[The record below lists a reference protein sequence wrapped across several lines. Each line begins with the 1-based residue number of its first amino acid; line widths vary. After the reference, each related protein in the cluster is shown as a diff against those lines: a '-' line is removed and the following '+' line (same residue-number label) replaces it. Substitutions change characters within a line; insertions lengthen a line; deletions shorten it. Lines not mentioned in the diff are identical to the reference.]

1 MRAAVELRRAPRHIQ
16 AMTDP
21 TAMTINGIDENSLRA
36 LVELFYARVRR
47 DPLIGPVF
55 NRAIHDWPEH
65 LDRLQAFWSSVMLT
79 SGRYKGRP
87 LPAHIR
93 HSDAITAR
101 SFDRWLELWG
111 QTTDELMPAVA
122 AAALQEKAARI
133 AESLSLGI
141 DFASGRGLCA
151 APARPA

>member
-1 MRAAVELRRAPRHIQ
+1 MSIMTELNAGAIE
-16 AMTDP
+16 
-21 TAMTINGIDENSLRA
+21 GIDEERLRA
-36 LVELFYARVRR
+36 LVDLFYGRVRR

-55 NRAIHDWPEH
+55 NAAIDDWPEH
-65 LDRLQAFWSSVMLT
+65 LDRLQAFWSSVMLA

-87 LPAHIR
+87 LPAHVR
-93 HSDAITAR
+93 HSESITPA
-101 SFDRWLELWG
+101 SFERWLSLWC
-111 QTTDELMPAVA
+111 QATEELMPATA

-141 DFASGRGLCA
+141 DFARGRGLQA